1 MVCVPAQHRFNIAQ
15 LNGLLKKNSGT
26 GGIFSGSSSL
36 LSVCQSFTSAHESHP
51 SCHCY
56 DTCSCSSFIS
66 SFQRNL
72 QVFIF
77 SMHISISNLY
87 FTCAIEEKNFDVL
100 YLQSDRTS
108 SFFFF
113 PWEQSRVE
121 GSLFFCSLLFFQC
134 SSGGCMNTAAADV
147 SAWLP
152 GHEHGWRQ
160 WVPIRA
166 IHQTLLWSSLPSSL
180 LRVDAEW
187 GTHRALPFPS
197 SLCLLG
203 ARAGCLST
211 VLLLPVLICCV
222 AEPVARGNLMWRAR
236 AQGAALG
243 VRSPPESS
251 ARIRISHTMPLL
263 SGFLTFLFWIFAFFI
278 HWHYTNQQVR

>member
-1 MVCVPAQHRFNIAQ
+1 MFGGAAPAPWYVYLPSTGLTAQ

-113 PWEQSRVE
+113 FFPWEQNRVE
-121 GSLFFCSLLFFQC
+121 GSLFFAVFFF
-134 SSGGCMNTAAADV
+134 SSV
-147 SAWLP
+147 
-152 GHEHGWRQ
+152 
-160 WVPIRA
+160 
-166 IHQTLLWSSLPSSL
+166 
-180 LRVDAEW
+180 
-187 GTHRALPFPS
+187 
-197 SLCLLG
+197 
-203 ARAGCLST
+203 
-211 VLLLPVLICCV
+211 
-222 AEPVARGNLMWRAR
+222 
-236 AQGAALG
+236 ALG
-243 VRSPPESS
+243 DAWTQLQQMWAPGCQAMSMAGGSEYPSGPS
-251 ARIRISHTMPLL
+251 IRPCCGAPCRRPYSE
-263 SGFLTFLFWIFAFFI
+263 
-278 HWHYTNQQVR
+278 

>member
-113 PWEQSRVE
+113 SLRAKQSRGQPVFLQ
-121 GSLFFCSLLFFQC
+121 SSFFPVQLW
-134 SSGGCMNTAAADV
+134 GM
-147 SAWLP
+147 
-152 GHEHGWRQ
+152 HEHSCSRCE
-160 WVPIRA
+160 RLA
-166 IHQTLLWSSLPSSL
+166 
-180 LRVDAEW
+180 
-187 GTHRALPFPS
+187 
-197 SLCLLG
+197 
-203 ARAGCLST
+203 AR
-211 VLLLPVLICCV
+211 P
-222 AEPVARGNLMWRAR
+222 
-236 AQGAALG
+236 
-243 VRSPPESS
+243 
-251 ARIRISHTMPLL
+251 
-263 SGFLTFLFWIFAFFI
+263 
-278 HWHYTNQQVR
+278 